1 MGNQDWKLGLR
12 EETIPVFEAV
22 SQMESV
28 KGLYLCGGTAQSL
41 QMQHRKSED
50 LDFELLGT
58 RKERPSLDFSAIANE
73 VSSVFPDCRKE
84 FLGKN
89 QLQIFVDGNVKLSF
103 FRPENSVP
111 ELGKG
116 FVYNNIVT
124 PSLQELLGM
133 KLFTIAVRSVFRTT
147 SKPYN
152 LENRT
157 TSENIQPRKHTTS
170 KTHNLENAQ
179 LQEHTTPQPQNPTTS
194 NKKARRIKA
203 LLSIIGDKGANL
215 KTLMEGLRLRDRK
228 NLLYTYINP
237 NVEEGNIAMLYPEKP
252 NHPMQSYY
260 LTQKGRE
267 LLEKLL
273 KEE

>member
-12 EETIPVFEAV
+12 EETIPVFVAV
-22 SQMESV
+22 SQMEIV

-89 QLQIFVDGNVKLSF
+89 QLQIFVNGNVKLSF

-133 KLFTIAVRSVFRTT
+133 KLFTVAVRSAFR
-147 SKPYN
+147 
-152 LENRT
+152 
-157 TSENIQPRKHTTS
+157 
-170 KTHNLENAQ
+170 
-179 LQEHTTPQPQNPTTS
+179 
-194 NKKARRIKA
+194 
-203 LLSIIGDKGANL
+203 D
-215 KTLMEGLRLRDRK
+215 
-228 NLLYTYINP
+228 
-237 NVEEGNIAMLYPEKP
+237 
-252 NHPMQSYY
+252 YY
-260 LTQKGRE
+260 DIYA
-267 LLEKLL
+267 LL
-273 KEE
+273 KEGYDLAKGVDYAGRFSRHTIHSKFIYSILLNENYFHKPAEFALLEPKYEVSTIDIAEFVRQYIEEKEIKIKK

>member
-12 EETIPVFEAV
+12 EKTIPVFEAV
-22 SQMESV
+22 SQMEIV

-58 RKERPSLDFSAIANE
+58 RKERPSLDFSTIANE

-133 KLFTIAVRSVFRTT
+133 KLFTIAVRSAFR
-147 SKPYN
+147 
-152 LENRT
+152 
-157 TSENIQPRKHTTS
+157 
-170 KTHNLENAQ
+170 
-179 LQEHTTPQPQNPTTS
+179 
-194 NKKARRIKA
+194 
-203 LLSIIGDKGANL
+203 D
-215 KTLMEGLRLRDRK
+215 
-228 NLLYTYINP
+228 
-237 NVEEGNIAMLYPEKP
+237 
-252 NHPMQSYY
+252 YY
-260 LTQKGRE
+260 DIYA
-267 LLEKLL
+267 LL
-273 KEE
+273 KEGYDLAKGVDYAGRFSRHTIHSKFIYSILLNENYFHKPAEFALLEPKYEVSTIDIAEFVRQYIEEKEIKIKK